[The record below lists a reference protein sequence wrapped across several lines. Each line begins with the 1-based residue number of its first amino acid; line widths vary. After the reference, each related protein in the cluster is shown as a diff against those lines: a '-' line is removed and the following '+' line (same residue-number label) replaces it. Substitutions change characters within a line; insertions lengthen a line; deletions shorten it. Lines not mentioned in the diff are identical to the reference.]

1 MTDFNY
7 KKYSLEKLEEWMY
20 DAMSSAEA
28 TPQEIYDVI
37 KGVVEENY
45 YTYKHQ
51 TSQAYELLAL
61 LNGNGK
67 GHIKDYDDFLN
78 SKKEPLSCDK
88 DNTSSECKGA
98 WTSFWEENY
107 YPEEYKGSTVSSVSN
122 VMPPWGHSDMEALKY
137 TDEELNA
144 MCEKAAS
151 DEEKEK
157 CREYNLR
164 EAEYYNKRA
173 QVDADYEKSKY
184 CWDSDR
190 NKSITELSYD
200 EAIASGWEMT
210 TDGFWIPPQKED
222 KLKKWQLPV
231 EMDPSGEFFVLFP
244 DDLLEAANL
253 KEGDNVEWVDN
264 KDGSYIIR
272 KVTKEIKME
281 EC

>member
-98 WTSFWEENY
+98 WTSFWEENNY
-107 YPEEYKGSTVSSVSN
+107 SEYKGSTVSSVSDT
-122 VMPPWGHSDMEALKY
+122 MPPWGHSDMEALKY

-151 DEEKEK
+151 DEEKDK
-157 CREYNLR
+157 CREYNLL

-184 CWDSDR
+184 YWDTDR

-222 KLKKWQLPV
+222 KLKKWVLPV
-231 EMDPSGEFFVLFP
+231 DNLGELYFVKFP

-253 KEGDNVEWVDN
+253 KEGDEVEWVDN

>member
-98 WTSFWEENY
+98 WTSFWEENNY
-107 YPEEYKGSTVSSVSN
+107 SEYKGSTVSSVSDT
-122 VMPPWGHSDMEALKY
+122 MPPWGHSDMEALKY

-151 DEEKEK
+151 DEEKDK

-184 CWDSDR
+184 YWDTDR

-222 KLKKWQLPV
+222 KLKKWVLPV
-231 EMDPSGEFFVLFP
+231 DNLGELYFVKFH

-253 KEGDNVEWVDN
+253 KEGDEVEWVDN

>member
-88 DNTSSECKGA
+88 DNTSSEYKGT
-98 WTSFWEENY
+98 WNSFWEENY

-164 EAEYYNKRA
+164 EAEYYDKRA
-173 QVDADYEKSKY
+173 ELDA
-184 CWDSDR
+184 
-190 NKSITELSYD
+190 TYD
-200 EAIASGWEMT
+200 DMISAGYTMT
-210 TDGFWIPPQKED
+210 DDGFWIPPQKED